1 MGTVDVTSLSRW
13 IREFAHSIAANK
25 ELLTRLDA
33 AIGDGDHGVNMDR
46 GFAAVVAVMDEQ
58 PPLNVAALLKNV
70 VARTITS
77 TGGVGGAGGALYGA
91 FFRGMAQAADSVHSL
106 DDAAFAAALRAGL
119 NELVRLGMPKAGD
132 KTMFDALDPALDAL
146 EIALAA
152 HAGLGEALGRA
163 AVAAAAGRDR
173 TEEMRG
179 GKGRAS
185 LRPER
190 SIGHVDPG
198 AASAALLIAAAA
210 TVFED
215 PVFEDVVFEDAP
227 G

>member
-1 MGTVDVTSLSRW
+1 MTVGTVDVASLSRW
-13 IREFAHSIAANK
+13 IREFTHSIAAHK
-25 ELLTRLDA
+25 QQLTRLDA
-33 AIGDGDHGVNMDR
+33 AVGDGDHGVNMDR
-46 GFAAVVAVMDEQ
+46 GFAAAVAVLDEH
-58 PPLNVAALLKNV
+58 PPAHVAALLGNV

-91 FFRGMAQAADSVHSL
+91 FFGGMSQAAGEVHSL
-106 DDAAFAAALRAGL
+106 DERAFAAALRAGL
-119 NELVRLGMPKAGD
+119 DKLVRLGMPKAGD
-132 KTMFDALDPALDAL
+132 KTMFDALDPAFGAL
-146 EIALAA
+146 EVALAE
-152 HAGLGEALGRA
+152 HATLGVALRRA
-163 AVAAAAGRDR
+163 AVAAAAGRDE
-173 TEEMRG
+173 TEGMRA
-179 GKGRAS
+179 GKGRAC

-215 PVFEDVVFEDAP
+215 PVFEDGP

>member
-1 MGTVDVTSLSRW
+1 MVDVPSLSRW
-13 IREFAHSIAANK
+13 VREFAHSIAASK

-46 GFAAVVAVMDEQ
+46 GLAAVVTVMSER
-58 PPLNVAALLKNV
+58 PPVSVAALLGNV
-70 VARTITS
+70 VAGTITS

-91 FFRGMAQAADSVHSL
+91 FFRGMSQAADSVPCL
-106 DDAAFAAALRAGL
+106 DERAFAAALRAGL
-119 NELVRLGMPKAGD
+119 DKLVRLGMPRAGD
-132 KTMFDALDPALDAL
+132 KTMLDALDPALDAL
-146 EIALAA
+146 ETALAERA
-152 HAGLGEALGRA
+152 TLGAALRRA
-163 AVAAAAGRDR
+163 ADAAAAGRDA
-173 TEEMRG
+173 TAGMRA
-179 GKGRAS
+179 GKGRGS

-210 TVFED
+210 RVFAD
-215 PVFEDVVFEDAP
+215 PVAVDAP